1 MNRSARAAGFTLLEV
16 LVAMTVLGVLT
27 GLLTSGLGF
36 GVRVWEH
43 ERSELDDWSDL
54 QTVQGIIRRVLS
66 QAWPLNVPGPNG
78 TQTGGFLGTATA
90 IRFLGPSPA
99 QSLPGGIYKY
109 TLISRPDPDGLRLI
123 LTWQR
128 QAPEPRRPARSG
140 AAPAVEEGPAPKE
153 VVLAEHLATAVFSY
167 FGAAEEGTRPS
178 WKDQWDDATK
188 LPQLVR
194 VHITYLPGDRRRWPE
209 LIVAFSVNGTPGEG

>member
-1 MNRSARAAGFTLLEV
+1 MSRPARTAGFTLLEV

-27 GLLTSGLGF
+27 GLLTSGLSF

-43 ERSELDDWSDL
+43 ERTELDDWSDL

-66 QAWPLNVPGPNG
+66 QAWPMNAPGPNG
-78 TQTGGFLGTATA
+78 TQTGGFLGTETV

-109 TLISRPDPDGLRLI
+109 SLISRTDPDGLRLV

-128 QAPEPRRPARSG
+128 QTPDLKPRRSSRSG
-140 AAPAVEEGPAPKE
+140 AAAAEEEGPAPKE
-153 VVLAEHLATAVFSY
+153 VVLAEHLATAGFSY
-167 FGAAEEGTRPS
+167 FGAA
-178 WKDQWDDATK
+178 
-188 LPQLVR
+188 
-194 VHITYLPGDRRRWPE
+194 
-209 LIVAFSVNGTPGEG
+209 